1 MKKIIKRKEKTFKE
15 EKNEIVYILK
25 EKNIL
30 KH

>member
-25 EKNIL
+25 EKKN
-30 KH
+30 